1 MISQPDIKIREM
13 AIDDYDGVFKL
24 WAETEGI
31 CLRGV
36 DDSYEGINKF
46 IKRNPET
53 CFVALD
59 EWQKIIGSVLC
70 GNDGRRGYIY
80 HLAVH
85 KNYRKKGIGKKL
97 VQNAAD
103 VLRDLGISKAALIVL
118 GTNKEGNEFWEKMG
132 YYTRD
137 DVIYRDMLLD
147 NKNI

>member
-1 MISQPDIKIREM
+1 MINTSNKIRTMTIE
-13 AIDDYDGVFKL
+13 DYDGVRKL
-24 WAETEGI
+24 WAETEGM
-31 CLRGV
+31 CLRNI

-59 EWQKIIGSVLC
+59 ERQKIIGSVLC

-85 KNYRKKGIGKKL
+85 KNYRKMRIGKNL
-97 VQNAAD
+97 VNEAAD
-103 VLRDLGISKAALIVL
+103 ALKDLGISKAALLVL
-118 GTNKEGNEFWEKMG
+118 RTNKEGNEFWEKMG
-132 YYTRD
+132 YYERN

-147 NKNI
+147 KKNI